1 MMIGDRARR
10 KGLREHILELI
21 PVYSHYKLEEEMRE
35 WDRSVRDEAVSVL
48 EKSEQFLVSQMEEA
62 VNIRDRA
69 RITSL
74 ESCRSDLHMLRE
86 KIKTQA
92 YGYAPRYTPVK
103 IDRKILEDVL
113 DLDEEIV
120 SDTRIIHGI
129 LEAGTPDYAKISS
142 HLENAGGLLKKREKL
157 LRTGLLEE

>member
-1 MMIGDRARR
+1 MMGDRARR
-10 KGLREHILELI
+10 KGLRERLLGLI
-21 PVYSHYKLEEEMRE
+21 PVYGHYKLEEEMRE

-48 EKSEQFLVSQMEEA
+48 EKSEQFLISHMEEA
-62 VNIRDRA
+62 VNTRDRA

-74 ESCRSDLHMLRE
+74 ESCRSDIHMLRE

-103 IDRKILEDVL
+103 VNRSVLEDVL

-120 SDTRIIHGI
+120 ADTRIIHGI
-129 LEAGTPDYAKISS
+129 LDAGTPDYPKISN
-142 HLENAGGLLKKREKL
+142 HLEKAGELLKKREKL